1 VKNLYRNVK
10 DLLRNIY
17 IWKNDE
23 FDWTSERI
31 CMAKIWKSEEFVW
44 KREGFIKKS
53 EEFLWKN
60 DEFVWKSE
68 RIYMAQRYSKYRFFD
83 VNCILSILFQVQLWG
98 CPGKPKFQ
106 FHILCVRSRLYIH
119 ISILCMYIYVGVHH
133 DVQDFSRCWI
143 DKTLGQNLA
152 SPHPGRPR
160 ASFFRDH
167 TTHISQAA
175 KPSSTRKV
183 RCSTRLNPVDWL
195 HMFH

>member
-1 VKNLYRNVK
+1 MNLTEQVKEIV
-10 DLLRNIY
+10 
-17 IWKNDE
+17 WQ
-23 FDWTSERI
+23 
-31 CMAKIWKSEEFVW
+31 KIWKSEEFVW

-53 EEFLWKN
+53 EAFLWK
-60 DEFVWKSE
+60 W
-68 RIYMAQRYSKYRFFD
+68 RIRLEKWRKYMAQRYSKYRFFD

-175 KPSSTRKV
+175 KQSLPQRARSGAQPDSTQWIGFI
-183 RCSTRLNPVDWL
+183 CSIKPKENHLYRTIN
-195 HMFH
+195 